1 MKNNNMHTLHAYSH
15 DRNAGERRTFY
26 YNSKKLN
33 MKLKSSKSSFTRG
46 CIMLLAIVAV
56 VFFSSCTRKVS
67 FQDSS
72 VVPGARGTVKVKK
85 DNNSNYNIQISL
97 SHLAE
102 AKKLQPSRQTYVVW
116 MESQNEA
123 TKNVGQI
130 NTSTSLLS
138 GKFKSSFETV
148 SNTKPSKIFI
158 TAEDDGAVQ
167 FPGSQ
172 VVLSTE
178 SL

>member
-1 MKNNNMHTLHAYSH
+1 MFSSKWFRQLSKAAMKINTHALHAYSH
-15 DRNAGERRTFY
+15 DRNAGQRRTYY

-33 MKLKSSKSSFTRG
+33 MKFSNSKSAVRNTF
-46 CIMLLAIVAV
+46 ILLLTLVAV
-56 VFFSSCTRKVS
+56 FFFTSCNRKVS
-67 FQDSS
+67 FQNSA

-102 AKKLQPSRQTYVVW
+102 AKMLQPAKQTYVVW

-130 NTSTSLLS
+130 NTSTSFLS
-138 GKFKSSFETV
+138 GKYKSSFETV
-148 SNTKPSKIFI
+148 SNNKPSRIFI
-158 TAEDDGAVQ
+158 TA
-167 FPGSQ
+167 
-172 VVLSTE
+172 
-178 SL
+178 